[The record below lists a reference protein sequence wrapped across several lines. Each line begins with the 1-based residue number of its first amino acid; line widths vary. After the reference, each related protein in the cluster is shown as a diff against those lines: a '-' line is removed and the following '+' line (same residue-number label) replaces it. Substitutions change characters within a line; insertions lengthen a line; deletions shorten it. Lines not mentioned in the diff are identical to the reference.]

1 VTVRDHRKPTFADF
15 FFSFKVVVSVL
26 CYRLTLHPLAEYPGP
41 VLARLTDW
49 IDTYQTST
57 GDRHLIQLEDHKK
70 YGAYHIYI
78 AVATHGDPAKTN

>member
-1 VTVRDHRKPTFADF
+1 
-15 FFSFKVVVSVL
+15 
-26 CYRLTLHPLAEYPGP
+26 